1 MNVCMYVCKNYQC
14 WSLLGLAGL
23 TLKFFKIIFQ
33 GKPRSG
39 SAPHRRPESTFF
51 KSSSSRR
58 DGEKHGRSGVHV
70 VLPGGS
76 QSDDE
81 DRLR

>member
-1 MNVCMYVCKNYQC
+1 MYVKIIHVGAS
-14 WSLLGLAGL
+14 W
-23 TLKFFKIIFQ
+23 LKFLKSIFQ
-33 GKPRSG
+33 RKPRSG

-81 DRLR
+81 DHLR

>member
-1 MNVCMYVCKNYQC
+1 MFKV
-14 WSLLGLAGL
+14 
-23 TLKFFKIIFQ
+23 TLIVVIVFQ
-33 GKPRSG
+33 GKPRSA

-51 KSSSSRR
+51 KSSASNR
-58 DGEKHGRSGVHV
+58 DGKKRSKSGVHV

-76 QSDDE
+76 QSDDDD

>member
-1 MNVCMYVCKNYQC
+1 MYACTYVKIIDVGPS
-14 WSLLGLAGL
+14 W
-23 TLKFFKIIFQ
+23 LKFSKSFFQ

-58 DGEKHGRSGVHV
+58 DGEKRGRSGVHV
-70 VLPGGS
+70 LLPGGS

>member
-1 MNVCMYVCKNYQC
+1 MLRIAK
-14 WSLLGLAGL
+14 
-23 TLKFFKIIFQ
+23 LKGEFANFFFQ
-33 GKPRSG
+33 GKPRAG

-51 KSSSSRR
+51 KSSSAER
-58 DGEKHGRSGVHV
+58 DGTKRSRSGVHV

-76 QSDDE
+76 QSEDD